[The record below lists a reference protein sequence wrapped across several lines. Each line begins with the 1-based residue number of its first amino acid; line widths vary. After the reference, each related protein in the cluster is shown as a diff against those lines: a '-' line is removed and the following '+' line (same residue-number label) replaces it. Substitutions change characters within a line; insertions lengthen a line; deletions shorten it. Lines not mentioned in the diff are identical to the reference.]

1 MKKIFLVLIILCF
14 ASFAFAQTTPE
25 SYLKIIPAP
34 PKNACNLKAADKSSY
49 QTNIH
54 DLLDKMD
61 KDIRQRKK
69 DSQAY
74 ADANKDKIAANV
86 MSLAGQEAIV
96 VPKKG
101 KMSKEERKALADQ
114 MMQQQYGVSRE
125 DTKKLKKMSKEEK
138 TAWAQGY
145 GADAAA
151 KAQAD
156 PQRYQNAQQQA
167 ASIYN
172 LQIEQKDILARIEAR
187 KADLNSRL
195 MMLEQN
201 AAAAKAR
208 DIDPLQ
214 RESSSFMGLVISKL
228 QEARIDQV
236 SNRLKA
242 AKKSYCETYSPQY
255 LAIVDEYLTYV
266 QSSLPDYR
274 RLEEIIAK
282 TQLGLDQPIE
292 ANKGLLGIQALHE
305 YAGLLK
311 NVFKYNL
318 LTEEQ

>member
-1 MKKIFLVLIILCF
+1 MKKIFFVLIILCF
-14 ASFAFAQTTPE
+14 ASPAAAQTTPE

-34 PKNACNLKAADKSSY
+34 PKNACNPKAADKSSY

-54 DLLDKMD
+54 ELLDKMD

-74 ADANKDKIAANV
+74 ADANRDKIAANM
-86 MSLAGQEAIV
+86 MSQAGQEAIV

-101 KMSKEERKALADQ
+101 KMSKEERKALAEQ
-114 MMQQQYGVSRE
+114 MMQQQYGVSPE
-125 DTKKLKKMSKEEK
+125 DTKKLKKMTKEEK

-156 PQRYQNAQQQA
+156 PQRYQNAQKQA

-172 LQIEQKDILARIEAR
+172 LQIEQKDILARIDAR
-187 KADLNSRL
+187 KADLTGRIMIL
-195 MMLEQN
+195 DQN

-214 RESSSFMGLVISKL
+214 RESSSLMGLVISKI
-228 QEARIDQV
+228 QEARIDQA

-266 QSSLPDYR
+266 KTSLPDYR

-282 TQLGLDQPIE
+282 TQLGLDRPIE
-292 ANKGLLGIQALHE
+292 ANKGLLEIQAVRD
-305 YAGLLK
+305 YAGLLR